1 MSEGYKLAVVG
12 LAGIFVVTIV
22 SFGIVL
28 AELVDMRYPVFQV
41 GACVN
46 VVPNDTD
53 DIVNIYLYPP
63 ARGIGRV
70 RSVVTASTGEPIYQ
84 IQFAANPEEDTLVLD
99 MGKDSVVVPCKQYEV
114 DVRLYLLQKQIDE
127 LEALVRVYGGPN
139 EVSVK

>member
-1 MSEGYKLAVVG
+1 MSDKMTVSVVLGG
-12 LAGIFVVTIV
+12 LLGIFAPLSVALFYIPYRSNTT
-22 SFGIVL
+22 F
-28 AELVDMRYPVFQV
+28 PV
-41 GACVN
+41 GTCVN
-46 VVPNDTD
+46 VIPDPTD

-70 RSVVTASTGEPIYQ
+70 RSAVMGSDNKPIYQ

-114 DVRLYLLQKQIDE
+114 DVRLYLLQRQIDE